1 MPDRTWVDRAEY
13 PFTPRYLKLDAG
25 TMHYVD
31 EGAGRPI
38 VMVHGT
44 PDWSFVYRHL
54 VKALSPRFR
63 CIAAD
68 NIGFGLSDKPRDY
81 SYWPDQQAK
90 NLRSLIETLGLK
102 DITLV
107 LHDFGGPFGLAYAIE
122 RPENVRSLILMNTWM
137 WSLRGDPHYERA
149 GKLFGGALGRFLYL
163 RLNFSARVIM
173 KHAMADKSRLPARIH
188 RQYIRALPSAS
199 DRAGTWAYARAVIG
213 ASEWYDR
220 LWGQRDRIRH
230 TPALILWGMKDI
242 AFREK
247 ELRRLETIFAN
258 GHTVRFQ
265 DAGHFVQ
272 EEQPERVG
280 ALVQEFLSR

>member
-1 MPDRTWVDRAEY
+1 MTDTAWVDRTEY
-13 PFTPRYLKLDAG
+13 PFRSHYLKLEAG

-31 EGAGRPI
+31 EGAGQPI

-54 VKALSPRFR
+54 VKGLSPRFR

-68 NIGFGLSDKPRDY
+68 HLGFGLSDKPRGY

-90 NLRSLIETLGLK
+90 NLRALIEALGLQ

-122 RPENVRSLILMNTWM
+122 RPENVRSLVLMNTWM

-149 GKLFGGALGRFLYL
+149 GRLLGGPIGRFLYL

-173 KHAMADKSRLPARIH
+173 KHAMADKSKLPPHIH

-199 DRAGTWAYARAVIG
+199 DRAGTWAYARALVG
-213 ASEWYDR
+213 ASEWYDD
-220 LWGQRDRIRH
+220 LWRRRDRIKD
-230 TPALILWGMKDI
+230 TPALILWGMKDV

-247 ELRRLETIFAN
+247 ELQRLETVFAH
-258 GHTVRFQ
+258 GCTVRFE

-272 EEQPERVG
+272 EEQPARVG
-280 ALVQEFLSR
+280 ALIAEFLG